1 MIFIYNEF
9 EDEESG
15 HFVKPLP
22 AGVTMKECHFNQ
34 TSQWVI
40 TQFVILES
48 FQAFNIPSCFCLF
61 CLFVFTVSIFGFYL
75 PANF

>member
-22 AGVTMKECHFNQ
+22 AGVSMKECHFNQ

-48 FQAFNIPSCFCLF
+48 FQAFNIPSCFCFVLLICFYSFNFWFLF
-61 CLFVFTVSIFGFYL
+61 AC
-75 PANF
+75 